1 MAKVNFKK
9 IDFSKILIASFLVIA
24 LVVQFA
30 FLSYLFKALLPDDK
44 KAEENIVMTYT
55 SNGSFDYKVYM
66 QKNDFIKEEYL
77 KPGEAYI
84 LNLIDHINVSDS
96 YKFTST
102 SKTKVTGNTKVV
114 AKLKGYYRETGNKNG
129 NSEILKKDVLI
140 SERKIDFNDTNY
152 SNSGSFDIYLDDYI
166 NTLNEFQ
173 RQVKITVDGYLE
185 ITSETTFDGKIGGAK
200 YNDAYTAT
208 MKIPLSSSVIR
219 IDATTNNPKNK
230 TIYEGELIKTNKTV
244 LWFVIGANVVTF
256 LIICLLLRK
265 LFMFTN
271 KSEYEKEL
279 EKLLKNYDDIIVNTT
294 TVLDVDRYKLIEIN
308 EFKEILNL
316 SRELLLPIMNYEFIK
331 GKETWFYVVKDD
343 ILYRYIIS
351 SSKLE
356 KQKQIKKK
364 EVSE

>member
-9 IDFSKILIASFLVIA
+9 IDFSKILIAFFLVIA

-30 FLSYLFKALLPDDK
+30 FLSYLFKALMPDNK

-84 LNLIDHINVSDS
+84 LNLIDHINVNNS
-96 YKFTST
+96 YSFSAT
-102 SKTKVTGNTKVV
+102 SKTKVTGSTIVT
-114 AKLKGYYRETGNKNG
+114 AKLKGYYRETGTKNG
-129 NSEILKKDVLI
+129 NSEILKKDVVI
-140 SERKIDFNDTNY
+140 SQQKIDFDDKSY

-166 NTLNEFQ
+166 KTLNDFQ
-173 RQVKITVDGYLE
+173 SQVKISVDGYLE
-185 ITSETTFDGKIGGAK
+185 ITAETTFNGKVGGAK
-200 YNDAYTAT
+200 YNDAYTST
-208 MKIPLSSSVIR
+208 MKIPLSASVIR
-219 IDATTNNPKNK
+219 IEATTNNPKSK

-271 KSEYEKEL
+271 KSEYEKEMD
-279 EKLLKNYDDIIVNTT
+279 KLLKNYDDIIVNTT
-294 TVLDVDRYKLIEIN
+294 SVLDVDRYKLIEIE

-351 SSKLE
+351 SDKLE
-356 KQKQIKKK
+356 KLKAGKKK
-364 EVSE
+364 EVK